1 MTYLRI
7 EIVGPRM
14 ISVIGDVDL
23 VGDDSE
29 PHLAVRLRALGAKIA
44 SSRAMAGAVTP

>member
-1 MTYLRI
+1 VTYLRN

-23 VGDDSE
+23 VRDDTE
-29 PHLAVRLRALGAKIA
+29 PHLAVRLRAL
-44 SSRAMAGAVTP
+44 